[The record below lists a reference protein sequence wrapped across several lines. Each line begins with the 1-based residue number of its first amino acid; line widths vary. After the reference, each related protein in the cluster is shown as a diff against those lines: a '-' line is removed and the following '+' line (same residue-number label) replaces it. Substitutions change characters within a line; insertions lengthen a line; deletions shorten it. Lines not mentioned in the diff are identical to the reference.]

1 MYRIEIEN
9 NGVTEILHEM
19 NPKSLRR
26 VADCDFTDD
35 TETADSA
42 TIIVNPQNPAYE
54 NLHELKT
61 LVRIINTK
69 TGETEFDGRV
79 LHIPEESMDS
89 SGIITKTVLC
99 ESVAGYL
106 CDTVQLYH
114 HYEDT
119 EVTGFLASLLDYH
132 NYIMGW
138 HSPERCILLGA
149 VTVHGSNSKTTAQRS
164 TMDEIKENLTSRL
177 GGILHTRRNENNQIV
192 LDYYQEEDFG
202 TVCDTK
208 VEIAVNLKSIS
219 AGTDATGIIT
229 RLYPFGC
236 QINDETAER
245 LTIAEVNGGCP
256 YIDDEDAIAKYGVKC
271 GSYTWDDVTLPQ
283 NLLEKGR
290 EYLKQACRIK
300 KSYQAVVLDLST
312 IGKAADSFRAGNTYR
327 FVNRLLKLDEY
338 LRVIRRTVNIF
349 RPYQPTIEIGDKME
363 RVTDIVTQTRN
374 YIAYEVPKQ
383 RSEILQQAKTN
394 ASALITSATHGYVV
408 VEPEEILIMNTDSKD
423 TATKVW
429 RWNINGLGY
438 SKSDTPGQAYN
449 GEYGLAMTMDGAI
462 VADYITTGTMYADRI
477 KGGTLTVGGYNND
490 NGVMKVRN
498 SSGDVVCLFDQNG
511 ADILGSIKTRNGSD
525 YWMKLDGGNLIG
537 GQGGNTYTTINAT
550 GLITDADHDITYNG
564 LFVKADAIQFECN
577 LFSINGG
584 TGTSGGLTYVHEM
597 QNVATGI
604 ALDGTGYGS
613 IGVVTDIQTDAEGK
627 VTSISRGNISL
638 LKENAPQTTT
648 YFRNGLMVTGLD

>member
-35 TETADSA
+35 TEAVDSA

-54 NLHELKT
+54 HLYELKT
-61 LVRIINTK
+61 LVKIINTR
-69 TGETEFDGRV
+69 TGKTEFDGRI
-79 LHIPEESMDS
+79 LQIPEENMDS

-114 HYEDT
+114 NYQDT

-132 NYIMGW
+132 NSIMQDS
-138 HSPERCILLGA
+138 SPERCILLGA
-149 VTVHGSNSKTTAQRS
+149 VTVHGTNSKTTAQRS
-164 TMDEIKENLTSRL
+164 TMDEIKENLISRL

-202 TVCDTK
+202 TVCNTK
-208 VEIAVNLKSIS
+208 VEIAVNMKSIS

-236 QINDETAER
+236 QVNDETAER
-245 LTIAEVNGGCP
+245 LTIAEVNSGCP
-256 YIDDEDAIAKYGVKC
+256 YIDDEDAIARYGVKC
-271 GSYTWDDVTLPQ
+271 GTVIFDDITLPE
-283 NLLEKGR
+283 NLLAKGR
-290 EYLKQACRIK
+290 EYLAQACQIK

-312 IGKAADSFRAGNTYR
+312 IGKAADSFQAGNTYR
-327 FVNRLLKLDEY
+327 FVNRLLHLDEY

-383 RSEILQQAKTN
+383 RSEILQQAKNN
-394 ASALITSATHGYVV
+394 ASALITSATHGYVI
-408 VEPEEILIMNTDSKD
+408 VEPEQILIMNTSDKT

-429 RWNINGLGY
+429 RININGFGY
-438 SKSDTPGQAYN
+438 SHSDIPGQAYD
-449 GEYGLAMTMDGAI
+449 GEYGLAITMDGAI

-477 KGGTLTVGGYNND
+477 KGGTLTIGGYNND
-490 NGVMKVRN
+490 NGVMQVRN

-511 ADILGSIKTRNGSD
+511 ADIIGKITSRDSSGYWVTIDNGQ
-525 YWMKLDGGNLIG
+525 I
-537 GQGGNTYTTINAT
+537 QGGDSSGTYMTIDARAT
-550 GLITDADHDITYNG
+550 ITD
-564 LFVKADAIQFECN
+564 
-577 LFSINGG
+577 
-584 TGTSGGLTYVHEM
+584 TSGTVHKGTRIYSDAVSLD
-597 QNVATGI
+597 NCNHFGI
-604 ALDGTGYGS
+604 SGWEGCSGTMP
-613 IGVVTDIQTDAEGK
+613 VVTGVSLMATDVVLDAWIDENGDLQK
-627 VTSISRGNISL
+627 YTLPLSDLVSVVEQSCYFHHGIMCTSW
-638 LKENAPQTTT
+638 
-648 YFRNGLMVTGLD
+648 

>member
-35 TETADSA
+35 TEAVDSA

-54 NLHELKT
+54 HLHELKT

-69 TGETEFDGRV
+69 TGETAFDGRV

-149 VTVHGSNSKTTAQRS
+149 VTVHGSASKTTSYRS
-164 TMDEIKENLTSRL
+164 TMDEIKENLISRL

-202 TVCDTK
+202 TVCDTA
-208 VEIAVNLKSIS
+208 VEIAVNMKSIS

-229 RLYPFGC
+229 RLYPLGT
-236 QINDETAER
+236 QLNDETGER
-245 LTIAEVNGGCP
+245 LTISEVNDGCP
-256 YIDDEDAIAKYGVKC
+256 YIDDEDAIQIYGVKC
-271 GSYTWDDVTLPQ
+271 GTVVFDDVTLPQ
-283 NLLEKGR
+283 NLLTKGR
-290 EYLKQACRIK
+290 EYLSQACRIK
-300 KSYQAVVLDLST
+300 KNYQAVVLDLST

-327 FVNRLLKLDEY
+327 FVNRLLHLDEY
-338 LRVIRRTVNIF
+338 LKIIRRTVNIF

-363 RVTDIVTQTRN
+363 RVTDVVTQARN

-438 SKSDTPGQAYN
+438 SKSDTPGQAYD

-490 NGVMKVRN
+490 NGVMQVRN

-511 ADILGSIKTRNGSD
+511 ADIIGKITSRDSSGYWVTIDNGQIQGGDSSGTYMTIDARATITDTSGTIHKGTRIYSDAVSLDNCNHFGISGWEGQTGNMPVVTGVSLVDTDIVLNAWIDENGD
-525 YWMKLDGGNLIG
+525 LQKYTMKLDELVNVTQQQYYFHHG
-537 GQGGNTYTTINAT
+537 INAT
-550 GLITDADHDITYNG
+550 VL
-564 LFVKADAIQFECN
+564 E
-577 LFSINGG
+577 
-584 TGTSGGLTYVHEM
+584 
-597 QNVATGI
+597 
-604 ALDGTGYGS
+604 
-613 IGVVTDIQTDAEGK
+613 
-627 VTSISRGNISL
+627 
-638 LKENAPQTTT
+638 
-648 YFRNGLMVTGLD
+648 